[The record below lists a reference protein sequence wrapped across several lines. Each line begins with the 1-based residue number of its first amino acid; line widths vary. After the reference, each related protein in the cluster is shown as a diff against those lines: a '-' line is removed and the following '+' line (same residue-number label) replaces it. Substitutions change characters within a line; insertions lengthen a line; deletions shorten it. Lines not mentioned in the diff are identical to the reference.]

1 MVDWARLAAG
11 SAGPSR
17 AGDAPATERGSIT
30 RLFGSRLY
38 FRLWLAQFASS
49 LGDWIGFVAI
59 TAISNRIAGT
69 NGVAL
74 VLSARLVPGF
84 FLGSVGGL
92 LADRLDRKKLMVAC
106 DIGRGVVVGLL
117 PFVHTLPLL
126 FLINLVL
133 EALTLLWTP
142 AKEATVPNL
151 VREEQLPKVN
161 SLGLA
166 AAYGTFPL
174 GAGLFT
180 LLAAVAAYLGRFDA
194 LSVLKVNQENLAIW
208 TDTGTFLLS
217 AFLISTLAIP
227 RRDRQASTGKVDLG
241 QGVRDVRE
249 GWRFIGQ
256 NTVVRSVMLALSCGL
271 IGGGMVVP
279 LGPDFARDVLGGGPR
294 AFGALITAMGVGVA
308 IGVIGVSSVQSHLRP
323 ERVFVQATLLAGGC
337 LIGAA
342 SMWAL
347 TPTLLL
353 VGLLGVGAGA
363 VYVFGFSLVQTHTED
378 DLRGR
383 IFSALYA
390 SVRLCLVLSFVLGP
404 LLASLLGK
412 ISERMLD
419 GEAGIGGWRVALP
432 GSRLALW
439 LAGAIILGAG
449 LLARRSL
456 RADALRTPQPPGSP
470 RPDHTDPPRAAAPEE
485 PAGSGS
491 VGRLGPSVSD
501 PEGPPGLSASGS
513 EGPPGPSGSGSRGA
527 PGPSASGSEGPPGP
541 SVSGSG
547 GPPGPSASA
556 AEGSLGPSGSGSRG
570 PRGPL
575 ASGSEGP
582 LGPSASVSEG
592 PLRRCVSGSEGQPG
606 LSASRSGMSARVDVQ
621 QRADAEA
628 SDGRDVAEP
637 SVPLWLSV
645 SGFEAPIGLSPA
657 DADGREPSGSPAPR
671 PVGPER

>member
-1 MVDWARLAAG
+1 MTAGGPPSGSRGPG
-11 SAGPSR
+11 SA
-17 AGDAPATERGSIT
+17 AVEPATEEGSLT

-59 TAISNRIAGT
+59 TALSNRIAGT

-92 LADRLDRKKLMVAC
+92 LADRLDRKKVMVAC
-106 DIGRGVVVGLL
+106 DVGRGLVMALL

-151 VREEQLPKVN
+151 VRKEQLPKVN

-180 LLAAVAAYLGRFDA
+180 ALAAVAAYLGRFDA

-217 AFLISTLAIP
+217 ALLISTLAIP
-227 RRDRQASTGKVDLG
+227 KRQRAPSTGKIDLG
-241 QGVRDVRE
+241 RGVRDVRE

-308 IGVIGVSSVQSHLRP
+308 VGVIGVSSVQKRLRP
-323 ERVFVQATLLAGGC
+323 ERVFVQALLLAGSC
-337 LIGAA
+337 LIAAA

-347 TPTLLL
+347 TPSMLL
-353 VGLLGVGAGA
+353 VAFMGAGA
-363 VYVFGFSLVQTHTED
+363 GAIYVFGFSLVQAHTQD

-390 SVRLCLVLSFVLGP
+390 AVRLCLVLSFVLGP
-404 LLASLLGK
+404 LLAGLLGNLSK
-412 ISERMLD
+412 HLLD
-419 GEAGIGGWRVALP
+419 GRAGIGGWDVALP
-432 GSRLALW
+432 GSRLTLW
-439 LAGAIILGAG
+439 LAGAIILGSG
-449 LLARRSL
+449 LLTRRSL
-456 RADALRTPQPPGSP
+456 RADARRKPQQKPADGSA
-470 RPDHTDPPRAAAPEE
+470 DPA
-485 PAGSGS
+485 
-491 VGRLGPSVSD
+491 
-501 PEGPPGLSASGS
+501 
-513 EGPPGPSGSGSRGA
+513 
-527 PGPSASGSEGPPGP
+527 
-541 SVSGSG
+541 
-547 GPPGPSASA
+547 
-556 AEGSLGPSGSGSRG
+556 
-570 PRGPL
+570 
-575 ASGSEGP
+575 
-582 LGPSASVSEG
+582 
-592 PLRRCVSGSEGQPG
+592 
-606 LSASRSGMSARVDVQ
+606 
-621 QRADAEA
+621 
-628 SDGRDVAEP
+628 
-637 SVPLWLSV
+637 
-645 SGFEAPIGLSPA
+645 SPA
-657 DADGREPSGSPAPR
+657 TGSSGTR
-671 PVGPER
+671 R

>member
-1 MVDWARLAAG
+1 MGRLPG
-11 SAGPSR
+11 QP
-17 AGDAPATERGSIT
+17 EGSIT
-30 RLFGSRLY
+30 RLFGSPRY

-106 DIGRGVVVGLL
+106 DVGRGTVVGLL

-174 GAGLFT
+174 GAALFT
-180 LLAAVAAYLGRFDA
+180 ALAAVAAYLGRFEH

-208 TDTGTFLLS
+208 TDTATFLVS
-217 AFLISTLAIP
+217 AFLISSLVIP
-227 RRDRQASTGKVDLG
+227 RRDRAPSTGKVDFG

-256 NTVVRSVMLALSCGL
+256 NAVVRSVMLALSCGL

-279 LGPDFARDVLGGGPR
+279 LGPGFARDVLGGGPR

-308 IGVIGVSSVQSHLRP
+308 IGVIGVSSVQSRLRP
-323 ERVFVQATLLAGGC
+323 ETVFFQALLLAGSC
-337 LIGAA
+337 LIAAA

-347 TPTLLL
+347 TPALLF

-363 VYVFGFSLVQTHTED
+363 IYVFGFSLVQAHTED
-378 DLRGR
+378 ELRGR

-390 SVRLCLVLSFVLGP
+390 AVRLCLVLSFVLGP

-412 ISERMLD
+412 VSKGLLG
-419 GEAGIGGWRVALP
+419 GEVGGGGWHVALP

-439 LAGAIILGAG
+439 LAGAIILGTG

-456 RADALRTPQPPGSP
+456 RTDARRAPQAS
-470 RPDHTDPPRAAAPEE
+470 
-485 PAGSGS
+485 S
-491 VGRLGPSVSD
+491 V
-501 PEGPPGLSASGS
+501 
-513 EGPPGPSGSGSRGA
+513 
-527 PGPSASGSEGPPGP
+527 
-541 SVSGSG
+541 
-547 GPPGPSASA
+547 
-556 AEGSLGPSGSGSRG
+556 
-570 PRGPL
+570 
-575 ASGSEGP
+575 
-582 LGPSASVSEG
+582 
-592 PLRRCVSGSEGQPG
+592 
-606 LSASRSGMSARVDVQ
+606 
-621 QRADAEA
+621 
-628 SDGRDVAEP
+628 
-637 SVPLWLSV
+637 
-645 SGFEAPIGLSPA
+645 
-657 DADGREPSGSPAPR
+657 SPAPPASH
-671 PVGPER
+671 PVVEEG